1 MLGRWLSRGSVRVV
15 SWPEFRPRALLERLT
30 ARGVEFV
37 VVGGFAA
44 VAHGS
49 ARVTRDLDICFAT
62 DSANLDALGEVLVDL
77 GARLRG
83 VTDDVPFRPD
93 AATLRRVRI
102 LTLETID
109 GPLVVLVEP
118 DGAPAYPALR
128 ARSERLDIG
137 GMLVAVASLEDMIS
151 MKRAA
156 GRPKDLLDLEEL
168 EALARLRER

>member
-83 VTDDVPFRPD
+83 VTDHVPFRPD

>member
-1 MLGRWLSRGSVRVV
+1 LQGSERVAT
-15 SWPEFRPRALLERLT
+15 WPEFRPRALLERLT
-30 ARGVEFV
+30 ARGVDFV

-44 VAHGS
+44 IAHGS

-62 DSANLDALGEVLVDL
+62 DSPNLEAHGEVLVDL

-93 AATLRRVRI
+93 AATLRHIRV

-109 GPLVVLVEP
+109 GPLDVLVEP

-128 ARSERLDIG
+128 VRAERLDIG
-137 GMLVAVASLEDMIS
+137 GMLVAVASLADMIS

-156 GRPKDLLDLEEL
+156 GRPQDLLDLEEL
-168 EALARLRER
+168 EAIARLRER

>member
-118 DGAPAYPALR
+118 DGARAYPALR